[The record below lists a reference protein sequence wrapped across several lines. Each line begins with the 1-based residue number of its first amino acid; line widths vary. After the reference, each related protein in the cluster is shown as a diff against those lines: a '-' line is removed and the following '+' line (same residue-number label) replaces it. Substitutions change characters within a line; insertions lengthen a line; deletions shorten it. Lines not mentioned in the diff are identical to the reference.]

1 MVFWSDVFLIVQNS
15 IHYMYKQILFLSFV
29 QAGQV
34 LVPEGCDVSMVCNE
48 KTKKFDSTPLKCHT
62 DASCKFQD
70 GIYGCHCNYMYRGDG
85 QNCTCKWSTNVLY
98 TGKCLP
104 HFILLLLP
112 LSDKF

>member
-1 MVFWSDVFLIVQNS
+1 M
-15 IHYMYKQILFLSFV
+15 
-29 QAGQV
+29 